1 MYITKL
7 IDAGFNF
14 EIEGENLAVQPASK
28 LTTVQLQFI
37 RQHKAEILDELR
49 HGTDLGFK
57 KKELDIHNSINPE
70 AVKGEFNKTNPI
82 HLEEAIHLYKSRGWI
97 QIFSGYLNQSIYLMK
112 NKWVKVPDATLLKY
126 TRKEIEVLNGLSWEE
141 IQTLHEAKVLFK
153 GEIL

>member
-1 MYITKL
+1 MYIKEF

-49 HGTDLGFK
+49 HGADRVNDLDEGVA
-57 KKELDIHNSINPE
+57 NPSPSC
-70 AVKGEFNKTNPI
+70 KSNKTNLI
-82 HLEEAIHLYKSRGWI
+82 HLEEATHLYKSRGWI
-97 QIFSGYLNQSIYLMK
+97 RVFSGYLNQSLYLMK

-126 TRKEIEVLNGLSWEE
+126 TRKEIEALNGLSWEE